1 MADELYHRI
10 PAGVGVG
17 GFIKLTPSQ
26 LDEVLVDGA
35 GWAIK
40 RGFGIR
46 EDLSF
51 VEENGQMKGAIP
63 DNVSELAKNA
73 NAMKW
78 ALWVRGIIIW
88 KCRWLIKFMTKKRHR
103 RMD

>member
-1 MADELYHRI
+1 MGFDISCGIRCLRTNLVWDEFKGFREAVADELYHRI

-40 RGFGIR
+40 RG
-46 EDLSF
+46 
-51 VEENGQMKGAIP
+51 
-63 DNVSELAKNA
+63 
-73 NAMKW
+73 
-78 ALWVRGIIIW
+78 
-88 KCRWLIKFMTKKRHR
+88 
-103 RMD
+103 